1 MNNNDRIFTVRYSIL
16 VFISI
21 LAFSLQVSAVQAAG
35 RLLVWPVEEDM
46 TQMKAR
52 QSLHPYEIRKGQIAI
67 NREIL
72 PPDKKSNRHT
82 RVVPSQ
88 GDEISFNL
96 FADVQYDVKVDSVK
110 RHANETVVV
119 HGKLKNHTMRTVIM
133 TIGSDG
139 YLITLQDMKKGLLYR
154 ARGNSQDG
162 SGSVTEIDMKKMP
175 PVIR

>member
-16 VFISI
+16 IFISI
-21 LAFSLQVSAVQAAG
+21 LAFSLQISAVQAAG
-35 RLLVWPVEEDM
+35 RLLIWPVEEAV

-52 QSLHPYEIRKGQIAI
+52 QSLHAYEIRKGQIAI
-67 NREIL
+67 QPEIL
-72 PPDKKSNRHT
+72 PPDKKSNRQT
-82 RVVPSQ
+82 RIVPAK
-88 GDEISFNL
+88 GDEISLNF
-96 FADVQYDVKVDSVK
+96 FADVQYDVNVDSVQ
-110 RHANETVVV
+110 RHANGTVVV
-119 HGKLKNHTMRTVIM
+119 NGKLKDHKMRTVIM

-154 ARGNSQDG
+154 VRGNSQDG